1 MGVHVTDVSYLGS
14 QPWPFPRSLM
24 IGFAAR
30 AEPGAPLLPR
40 AGEIEEAHWFDRA
53 TVRRMIAA
61 EAATKDGR
69 DRWLAPALDGGA
81 PPEGSAF
88 EVILP
93 GPVSIARRMIEG
105 WVASG

>member
-1 MGVHVTDVSYLGS
+1 
-14 QPWPFPRSLM
+14 M

-30 AEPGAPLLPR
+30 TEPGAPLLPR
-40 AGEIEEAHWFDRA
+40 PGEIEEAHWFDRA
-53 TVRRMIAA
+53 AVRRMIAA
-61 EAATKDGR
+61 ESATEGGA
-69 DRWLAPALDGGA
+69 DRWLAAPKDALAPSDGA
-81 PPEGSAF
+81 AQGSAF

>member
-1 MGVHVTDVSYLGS
+1 MV
-14 QPWPFPRSLM
+14 
-24 IGFAAR
+24 GFAAR
-30 AEPGAPLLPR
+30 TEPGAPLFPR

-53 TVRRMIAA
+53 AVRRMIAA
-61 EAATKDGR
+61 ESAIKGGG
-69 DRWLAPALDGGA
+69 DRWLAPRPDHV
-81 PPEGSAF
+81 PEGAAF

>member
-1 MGVHVTDVSYLGS
+1 
-14 QPWPFPRSLM
+14 
-24 IGFAAR
+24 
-30 AEPGAPLLPR
+30 
-40 AGEIEEAHWFDRA
+40 
-53 TVRRMIAA
+53 MIAA
-61 EAATKDGR
+61 EAATKGGG
-69 DRWLAPALDGGA
+69 DRWLAPRPDGAA